1 MPRILARHW
10 RQWIIGLSLAI
21 SAVACSQI
29 PIPLGSSS
37 LNTGYREE
45 QPALSGN
52 GRFLAFV
59 SNRNGGRRVLLYDL
73 QARSLV
79 DLPGLNRWSAIA
91 ESPSLSYTGRYIA
104 YIIDDRGKPTIAL
117 YDRVNQQ
124 SVPITNWYAS
134 QVKNPSISPDGRFI
148 VFESGS
154 HGQWDIQLI
163 DRGANIELDI
173 PAALPSPAQGSE
185 GAGEQGKS

>member
-1 MPRILARHW
+1 MPRPRHW
-10 RQWIIGLSLAI
+10 RQWMIILSLAI

-29 PIPLGSSS
+29 PTPLGSST

-59 SNRNGGRRVLLYDL
+59 SNRNGGRRILLYDL

-79 DLPGLNRWSAIA
+79 DLPGLNRLGAIA

-124 SVPITNWYAS
+124 SVPIANWYGS
-134 QVKNPSISPDGRFI
+134 QVRNPNISPDGRFI

-154 HGQWDIQLI
+154 RGQWDIQLI
-163 DRGANIELDI
+163 DRGANIDLDI
-173 PAALPSPAQGSE
+173 PPTPVLSGQGGG
-185 GAGEQGKS
+185 GAGEK